1 MKPIKPDDASKPDH
15 EPTYEELK
23 AQWPPPFR
31 GRAKPRPKVVAAE
44 VSPRMHAAV
53 KARPEKL
60 RMIAE
65 DEHGVAVIERP
76 YRPRAETPI
85 PVDNGGRAAVGAM
98 KWGHAPWPNSIP
110 TPRWTGLRGDELVK
124 RNYDIFAVLRENDD
138 D

>member
-1 MKPIKPDDASKPDH
+1 MSEQTKSED
-15 EPTYEELK
+15 EMTYEELK
-23 AQWPPPFR
+23 AELRRAPYR
-31 GRAKPRPKVVAAE
+31 GRAKPRPKVIAAE

-76 YRPRAETPI
+76 YRPRAEQPI

-98 KWGHAPWPNSIP
+98 KWGHAPWPGSIP
-110 TPRWTGLRGDELVK
+110 TPRWNAEPRGDELVR
-124 RNYDIFAVLRENDD
+124 RNYDIFAVLREDD
-138 D
+138 